1 MITGKNILSKPLVN
15 EIPPPNLS
23 KNTDQN
29 VRNCPTIGN
38 DPNMRKIPS
47 GVQAPQKDS
56 IPIPTKTVEPD
67 AVLSKI
73 YDAILTNKKKKE
85 KAGTIGGTASGQA
98 PT

>member
-1 MITGKNILSKPLVN
+1 MINGKNIFSKPLVN

-56 IPIPTKTVEPD
+56 IPLPTKKTNLVEPD

-73 YDAILTNKKKKE
+73 YDAILTN
-85 KAGTIGGTASGQA
+85 
-98 PT
+98 